1 MGGRA
6 VQSPMAPFDFD
17 AIFGE
22 NYLHFYLPML
32 DEDRNR
38 AEAEEIIETL
48 GLRPGDRVLDAPCG
62 HGRISNLLAARGVV
76 VVGVDA
82 SGLFLE
88 KARTGAAN
96 AGVTVDYRAGHL
108 RELPL
113 GPNEDCDAV
122 LNWFTSFGYF
132 DDDGNKQVLREFHRA
147 LRPGGRL
154 LLETIHR
161 DAFVRVFTPAPFA
174 YMTTAGPDG
183 GDLQADRSTFE
194 LETGVLQTERTVV
207 RAWEGVP
214 FVSQR
219 SSPRAHRAPSVAA
232 RRWLWAS
239 ELPVAPWP
247 ARQPGHPTARGL
259 GRGLTTRRTP
269 GLVPKGSGI
278 VRGEH
283 GDRCLSS
290 PFACSRRR
298 EKEGTLRPRC
308 RYGAATSLEAAE
320 LWVCRLGQV
329 PHRCLSNPSTE
340 HRPVRAEGLRLSRWR
355 RWRPPA

>member
-207 RAWEGVP
+207 RDGK
-214 FVSQR
+214 VSR
-219 SSPRAHRAPSVAA
+219 SFLSVRLPALTEL
-232 RRWLWAS
+232 RQWLHDAGFGRVS
-239 ELPVAPWP
+239 FQSRHGQPVS
-247 ARQPGHPTARGL
+247 L
-259 GRGLTTRRTP
+259 DTRR
-269 GLVPKGSGI
+269 LV
-278 VRGEH
+278 V
-283 GDRCLSS
+283 L
-290 PFACSRRR
+290 A
-298 EKEGTLRPRC
+298 
-308 RYGAATSLEAAE
+308 EA
-320 LWVCRLGQV
+320 
-329 PHRCLSNPSTE
+329 
-340 HRPVRAEGLRLSRWR
+340 
-355 RWRPPA
+355 